1 MSLAQRVLLTWLF
14 TLVFLILLVLKLDGK
29 VHWNWFLIFLPV
41 WLFDL
46 ILLLMLAVKVVGRCR
61 AVRDLRHGAPDL
73 RKKLWYLMALLL
85 KLGFCVSLC
94 ARLQQLINLRL
105 VYICI
110 PFWVVLSGAMV
121 ELGANI
127 FPQHRV

>member
-46 ILLLMLAVKVVGRCR
+46 ILLLMLAIKVVGRCR
-61 AVRDLRHGAPDL
+61 VVRDLRHEAPDL
-73 RKKLWYLMALLL
+73 RKKLWYLIALLL
-85 KLGFCVSLC
+85 KLGFCMSLC
-94 ARLQQLINLRL
+94 ARLQQLINLQV

-110 PFWVVLSGAMV
+110 PFWVLLSGAMM

-127 FPQHRV
+127 FPQQRI